1 MVLSVT
7 HRRFPGIPLAD
18 LEDAYSRLVSEQA
31 LARPFGS
38 AGEVVAWVLEA
49 MRNDAKDILRSA
61 RVRTNSQLPDET
73 EPATGGADGFAVPE
87 DAAIAGELRGL
98 LREFLAELSDDD
110 RRIAYLHLDPDW
122 RWSHK
127 QIAKQ
132 LGIPLRDVRLTVG
145 RVSRRLDRFGRL
157 YSDPSAL
164 CQRRREDVIAFQA
177 TGQASLALRMHLRRC
192 PSCGVE
198 LRRSQQQLRSAI
210 LPLLPA
216 GAVPAASLGLIAR
229 INRAAATHPATQRVN
244 DTIART
250 RKLIPGGAAGGG
262 GAAITAKIL
271 AAGTG
276 LTVGAALQVVRGTER
291 QTPHHQHRLARVAAV
306 TTAPAATTDHGC
318 GHPDGEHPDDPA
330 APSTHRDHNGDHG
343 HHHDGDLHHP
353 GRRADPQRDRG
364 RGAHLDEH
372 RDREDRE
379 RDIYP
384 QSIPGRVRSPG
395 HDRDLTPQ
403 QPWERRLDLEP
414 APNRREPR
422 ALEKE
427 PFDETQLENPH
438 PHSRRGR
445 RRAARRRQLRTRVQH
460 REQDDHRVRGEE
472 LARAA
477 DPESLP
483 TGTKPT
489 FLGTAG
495 GAGGAGKSSGRRGR
509 PQRPRGRAS
518 RQATSV
524 PVCWTARTSP
534 SRRTVTACTP

>member
-61 RVRTNSQLPDET
+61 RVRTNSQPPDET

-127 QIAKQ
+127 QISKQ

-164 CQRRREDVIAFQA
+164 CQRRREDVIAFQP

-276 LTVGAALQVVRGTER
+276 LTVGAALQVVRGTDR
-291 QTPHHQHRLARVAAV
+291 PTPHHQHRLARVAAV
-306 TTAPAATTDHGC
+306 TTAPAATTDTVAVTRTART
-318 GHPDGEHPDDPA
+318 PTIQPLQAPTVTTTATTATTTTVTSTTPAVVPIPNATAAAVRTSTSTATARTASATSTLNPYPVAPA
-330 APSTHRDHNGDHG
+330 APDTTATS
-343 HHHDGDLHHP
+343 HH
-353 GRRADPQRDRG
+353 
-364 RGAHLDEH
+364 
-372 RDREDRE
+372 
-379 RDIYP
+379 
-384 QSIPGRVRSPG
+384 SSPG
-395 HDRDLTPQ
+395 SGGSTSSP
-403 QPWERRLDLEP
+403 
-414 APNRREPR
+414 
-422 ALEKE
+422 
-427 PFDETQLENPH
+427 
-438 PHSRRGR
+438 
-445 RRAARRRQLRTRVQH
+445 
-460 REQDDHRVRGEE
+460 
-472 LARAA
+472 
-477 DPESLP
+477 LP
-483 TGTKPT
+483 T
-489 FLGTAG
+489 A
-495 GAGGAGKSSGRRGR
+495 
-509 PQRPRGRAS
+509 AS
-518 RQATSV
+518 LA
-524 PVCWTARTSP
+524 P
-534 SRRTVTACTP
+534 